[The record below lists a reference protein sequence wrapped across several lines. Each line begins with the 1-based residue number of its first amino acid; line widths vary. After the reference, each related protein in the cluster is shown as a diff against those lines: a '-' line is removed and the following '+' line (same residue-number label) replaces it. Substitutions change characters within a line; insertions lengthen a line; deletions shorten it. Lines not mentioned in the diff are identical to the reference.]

1 MVKTNKRFVPELDAI
16 KDLAKYRIPYP
27 EHGLARSAGEAAN
40 IAEQL
45 GFPVV
50 LKIASP
56 DIPHKSDVGGV
67 ITGLNSPENVA
78 QEYDCMIR
86 SVLKK
91 VPQASVLGV
100 LVCHQAPEG
109 LEVIVGSTHDSVF
122 GPTLMFG
129 LGGIYTEIFKDVAF
143 RIVPLELIDA
153 EEMIRE
159 IKGFPLLTGV
169 RGQTGRDIQQ
179 LTELILSVSR
189 MLAADPSILELDLNP
204 VRLYENGLIALDVRI
219 FRGDA

>member
-1 MVKTNKRFVPELDAI
+1 MPELDAI
-16 KDLAKYRIPYP
+16 KDLAKYCIPYP
-27 EHGLARSAGEAAN
+27 EHGLARSAGEASN

-56 DIPHKSDVGGV
+56 DILHKSDVGGV

-204 VRLYENGLIALDVRI
+204 VRLYEKGLIALDVRI